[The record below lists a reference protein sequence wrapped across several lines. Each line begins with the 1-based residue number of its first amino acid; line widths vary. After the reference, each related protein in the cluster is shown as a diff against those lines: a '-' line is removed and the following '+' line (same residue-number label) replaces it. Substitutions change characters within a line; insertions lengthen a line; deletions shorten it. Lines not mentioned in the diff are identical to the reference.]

1 MVRLIRA
8 LGNQDGLNVLQ
19 LPPPPS
25 SCIYCI
31 AHTLIDI

>member
-19 LPPPPS
+19 LPPPS